1 MLQERSLAC
10 AALFC
15 ISSALGAAAHAEVPV
30 AKAPSAA
37 SVPKELAVPAGQRRA
52 FQWKAQ
58 GVQIYTCQAEAGAAA
73 AWVFSAPEAKLRDA
87 QGRAAGSHFAGP
99 TWEALDKSR
108 VVAKKLAAASPDP
121 TSIPWLSLEATAHE
135 GNGVMAAVT
144 YIQRL
149 DTKGGL
155 APATGCD
162 ASHLGETVRV
172 DYTASYAF
180 YVAES
185 AHGK

>member
-1 MLQERSLAC
+1 MSKDRTLAY
-10 AALFC
+10 AALVC
-15 ISSALGAAAHAEVPV
+15 LSSALGAAVHAEVPV

-37 SVPKELAVPAGQRRA
+37 SVPKELTVPAGQRRA

-58 GVQIYTCQAEAGAAA
+58 GVQIYICQADAGAAA

-87 QGRAAGSHFAGP
+87 QGREAGTHFAGP

-108 VVAKKLAAASPDP
+108 VGGKKLVAASPDP
-121 TSIPWLSLEATAHE
+121 ASIPWLLLQAAAHE
-135 GNGVMAAVT
+135 GNGVMSAVT

-162 ASHLGETVRV
+162 ASRLGETVRV
-172 DYTASYAF
+172 DYSASYAF

-185 AHGK
+185 AHAK